1 MAKEKT
7 VKTNAMR
14 ILDSLKISYEM
25 QSYECDEFVDGV
37 TTADTLGLDHKLV
50 YKTLVTL
57 AKSKQYYVFV
67 IPIEAELDMKAAAR
81 AVNEKALEM
90 LPLKELTNVT
100 GYIRGG
106 CTAIGMKKAVPTVLD
121 ASAEGLP
128 HLHVSGGKP
137 GLLLKLSVEDYVKAS
152 KAKMADVIVK

>member
-25 QSYECDEFVDGV
+25 QSYECDEFVDGI

-50 YKTLVTL
+50 YKTLVTV

-90 LPLKELTNVT
+90 IPLKELTNVT

-106 CTAIGMKKAVPTVLD
+106 CTAIGMKKVFPTVLD
-121 ASAEGLP
+121 ASVEGLP

-137 GLLLKLSVEDYVKAS
+137 GLQLKLSVEDYLKAS
-152 KAKMADVIVK
+152 KAKLADVIVH